1 MPSRVAQWEIRR
13 GRQDELE
20 KTSTGE
26 ATILVHDVEGL
37 YDPSNVGSPYF
48 GQLDGAPVSLN
59 LHNPITNTWHTRFRG
74 NVDEYGYEL
83 NPSQVDNLVTIH
95 CVDGF
100 DYLATAEMAPGIHGF
115 VPLPAGV
122 EAGNI
127 FYEDAEVNLRIHGLL
142 NDAGWPLDQRHIFT
156 GNVVVSE
163 SVYDPGYSFLAAIQD
178 AADAEFPG
186 VANVYMDA
194 DGNVVFH
201 GRHARFDPDTVAAG
215 AGGAW
220 DFTRWKVGDGD
231 AITGDATYAQL
242 RPPFHADRSLKMVF
256 NAALIY
262 PLKSVETNAEYEDL
276 IATQTGL
283 AVGRDA
289 TSISQF
295 GVRSYTAQ
303 DIRILEHKTNGD
315 NGWQQTAKMM
325 DYYVQNY
332 KDPRTRPRQITVKAI
347 NPEDPRADAV
357 WEFLCGVEISDV
369 IHLTVSNPGGGGID
383 EDFYVEGISTICRP
397 ANPDYP
403 YVEVTCDVSPTA
415 YYNEDTFTGDA

>member
-26 ATILVHDVEGL
+26 ATILVHDIEGF
-37 YDPSNVGSPYF
+37 YDPSNVSSPYF
-48 GQLDGAPVSLN
+48 GQLDGAPASLN

-74 NVDEYGYEL
+74 TVDEYSYDL
-83 NPSQVDNLVTIH
+83 NPAQVDNQVTIH
-95 CVDGF
+95 CVDAF

-115 VPLPAGV
+115 LPLPATV
-122 EAGNI
+122 DDGNI
-127 FYEDAEVNLRIHGLL
+127 FWEDAEVNLRIHGLL
-142 NDAGWPLDQRHIFT
+142 DDAGWPLDMRHIFT

-215 AGGAW
+215 AGTAW
-220 DFTRWKVGDGD
+220 NFTRWKVGDGD
-231 AITGDATYAQL
+231 AITGDSAYAQL
-242 RPPFHADRSLKMVF
+242 RPPLHSDRSLKMVF

-262 PLKSVETNAEYEDL
+262 PLRTAETDAVYEAN
-276 IATQTGL
+276 IAAQPIT
-283 AVGRDA
+283 DA
-289 TSISQF
+289 TSISQY
-295 GVRSYTAQ
+295 GVRSYTAP
-303 DIRILEHKTNGD
+303 DIRVLQHKTNGD
-315 NGWQQTAKMM
+315 TGWQQAHKME

-347 NPEDPRADAV
+347 NPEDPRATAT
-357 WEFLCGVEISDV
+357 WAFLCGVEISDV
-369 IHLTVSNPGGGGID
+369 IRLTVSHPGGGGID
-383 EDFYVEGISTICRP
+383 EDFYVEGITTICRP
-397 ANPDYP
+397 ANPAYP

-415 YYNEDTFTGDA
+415 YYNEDTFPGDA